1 MADPWAGGLEPTGRV
16 RFKEMLPTLVLDVA
30 VPILVFNLFTRY
42 GVATLWALA
51 AGGLSPV
58 VNNIRVWVRAR
69 QVEPLGMIVIGFMAI
84 GTAVS
89 LITHGVFIG
98 LVSASFLTAT
108 FGFTFKAASMS
119 WR

>member
-69 QVEPLGMIVIGFMAI
+69 QVEPLGMIVRSEQGKQ
-84 GTAVS
+84 
-89 LITHGVFIG
+89 
-98 LVSASFLTAT
+98 AT
-108 FGFTFKAASMS
+108 KICAWRTTPLSMTLS
-119 WR
+119 VMPA